1 MDRER
6 LWDFVDKLKRGV
18 TVSDITI
25 FSSEPKR
32 GRFAEEINLE
42 LFARRKDS
50 KRRLLYMKIF
60 LGRGYYRDWI
70 EVFGISAEI
79 FGTPFFRSE
88 IKEFVLDSIAPLT
101 GRLFFEYYEDKET
114 TRQLSLGV
122 PPALTDLGF
131 SIALRGFS
139 YFRDWY
145 FPEGLMEGGHKLQA
159 EKPAGEEHLKKHLRG
174 LEEELGAFLKR
185 CSDEDI
191 KAKMLSR
198 FRKLKEHFQGF
209 ASGER

>member
-6 LWDFVDKLKRGV
+6 LWNFVERLKRGV
-18 TVSDITI
+18 TVSDITV

-42 LFARRKDS
+42 LFARRESAKQ
-50 KRRLLYMKIF
+50 RLLYMKIF
-60 LGRGYYRDWI
+60 LGRGYYRNWI

-79 FGTPFFRSE
+79 FGVPFFKSE
-88 IKEFVLDSIAPLT
+88 VKEFVLDSIAPLT

-114 TRQLSLGV
+114 TRQLSLGA

-131 SIALRGFS
+131 SIAMRGFT
-139 YFRDWY
+139 YFKDWY

-159 EKPAGEEHLKKHLRG
+159 EKPTSEERLKKHLRR
-174 LEEELGAFLKR
+174 LEEELKTFLKR

-191 KAKMLSR
+191 KAKMLNR
-198 FRKLKEHFQGF
+198 FRKLEEHFQGF
-209 ASGER
+209 ASGGC